1 LPGYPSTGWVATMT
15 AGPTLDDLWDD
26 WKPTEQTALDFLL
39 EPGLKG
45 MLEWKHCK
53 QYFVV
58 IKPLVEH

>member
-1 LPGYPSTGWVATMT
+1 MICGTIGSQRS
-15 AGPTLDDLWDD
+15 
-26 WKPTEQTALDFLL
+26 KQRSIFLL